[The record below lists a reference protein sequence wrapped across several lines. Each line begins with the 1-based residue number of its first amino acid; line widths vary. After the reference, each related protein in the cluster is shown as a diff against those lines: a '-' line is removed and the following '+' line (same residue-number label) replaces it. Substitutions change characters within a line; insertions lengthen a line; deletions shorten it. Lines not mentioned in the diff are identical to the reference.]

1 MRRVRSGS
9 SYLSSSM
16 LAVTFGVGLQTVVKR
31 VVVRWPN
38 GRVDEFK
45 QLATGVT
52 YRCVEGQAPVA
63 LDHR

>member
-1 MRRVRSGS
+1 
-9 SYLSSSM
+9 M
-16 LAVTFGVGLQTVVKR
+16 LAVTFGVGLQTAVKR

-45 QLATGVT
+45 QLATGRT